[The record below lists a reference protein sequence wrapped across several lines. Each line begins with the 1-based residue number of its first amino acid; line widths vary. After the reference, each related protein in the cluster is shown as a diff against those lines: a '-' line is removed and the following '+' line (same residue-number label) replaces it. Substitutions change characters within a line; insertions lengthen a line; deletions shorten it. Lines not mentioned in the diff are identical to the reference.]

1 MFIGFLIVVVIILFG
16 SAAAI
21 QMFVSPTELREMG
34 IWLDNPQF

>member
-1 MFIGFLIVVVIILFG
+1 MFIGILIVAAIIIFG

-21 QMFVSPTELREMG
+21 QMFVSPAELHEMG